1 MDRKSNL
8 SLVGFLATLTA
19 LEVAAPAARALTAQP
34 PPLTVEARLSRL
46 SDTLKNRVDNL
57 SETNPSNPEIGEI
70 AQGFVNRGGGGG
82 FVNRGGG
89 GGFINR
95 RPWRNGW
102 GDGGGFLNRR
112 Y

>member
-1 MDRKSNL
+1 MERKSNL
-8 SLVGFLATLTA
+8 SLVGFLAALTA
-19 LEVAAPAARALTAQP
+19 LEVAAPAARTLAAQP
-34 PPLTVEARLSRL
+34 KHLTVEARLTRL

-57 SETNPSNPEIGEI
+57 SETNPSKPEIGEI
-70 AQGFVNRGGGGG
+70 VGSFVNRGGGGG

-89 GGFINR
+89 GFVNR